1 MKVWGG
7 EATLLTAF
15 VFDVQF
21 LEVVNTDRKRY
32 RGRICVIGC
41 CHLDSSVKLWPLH
54 NACLN
59 SLWSL
64 LFILARWIIQI
75 KQLFHEYGWCHKR
88 PKTGCRAS
96 KKMGFPHLNINTQ
109 KNLVFHFVEGLQS
122 RRSNDTNQVKN
133 NLLCRLSLISIDSLN
148 ILLT

>member
-7 EATLLTAF
+7 VATLLTAF

-21 LEVVNTDRKRY
+21 LEVVNTDKKRY

-75 KQLFHEYGWCHKR
+75 KQLFQEYRWCHKR

-96 KKMGFPHLNINTQ
+96 KKMGFPHLNINAQ
-109 KNLVFHFVEGLQS
+109 KTVDFHFIEGLQS
-122 RRSNDTNQVKN
+122 RRSNDTNWVKN
-133 NLLCRLSLISIDSLN
+133 NLLCRLLLISIDSLN
-148 ILLT
+148 ILLA